1 MTMLQCC
8 KCRVWLTVGEDDFNR
23 LLPTNSW
30 QILADSGFYEFTY
43 TLEGPAVGSTAS
55 VLLYDLNGNPQQV
68 RDRKSQVTQTT
79 FDPINR
85 PKVITWADSSTTT
98 LTWDAGNRL
107 TQVVDSISGT
117 ITRTWIG

>member
-1 MTMLQCC
+1 MDRPLSRTDAL
-8 KCRVWLTVGEDDFNR
+8 VN
-23 LLPTNSW
+23 
-30 QILADSGFYEFTY
+30 
-43 TLEGPAVGSTAS
+43 TAS

-68 RDRKSQVTQTT
+68 RDRKGQVTQTT

-117 ITRTWIG
+117 ITRSWDDLDRLTYEQTPQGRID

>member
-1 MTMLQCC
+1 VCDAKNNLTQFAPNTMDRPLS
-8 KCRVWLTVGEDDFNR
+8 RSDALGN
-23 LLPTNSW
+23 
-30 QILADSGFYEFTY
+30 
-43 TLEGPAVGSTAS
+43 TAS

-117 ITRTWIG
+117 ITRSWDDLDRLSYEQTSAIRSTR